1 MKNKMLMKNQK
12 DVNKQFKSQ
21 NRNKILENTYRCNR
35 INKGMGENVI
45 IISGENSQESN
56 QYEIE
61 TNILQFM
68 IGRCMHV
75 GLYARVE
82 RKVVKVSGSSPK

>member
-1 MKNKMLMKNQK
+1 
-12 DVNKQFKSQ
+12 
-21 NRNKILENTYRCNR
+21 
-35 INKGMGENVI
+35 MGENVI

-75 GLYARVE
+75 RLYARVE